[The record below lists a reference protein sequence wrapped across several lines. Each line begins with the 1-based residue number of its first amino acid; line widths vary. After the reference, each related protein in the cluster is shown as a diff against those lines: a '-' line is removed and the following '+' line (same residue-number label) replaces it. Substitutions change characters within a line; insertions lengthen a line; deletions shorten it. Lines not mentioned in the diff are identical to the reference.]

1 MALRK
6 KSPVE
11 LVLDSLRSGLQN
23 AVKKLL
29 GNDIVDE
36 AAIKE
41 FVRDLQRALIQADVN
56 VKLVLS
62 VTESVQR
69 RALEEKPPPG
79 LDRKN
84 QIVKILYEELD
95 RLLGGDQELK
105 LDRTKPTVIVMLGIQ
120 GSGKTTTVGKLAR
133 FYAKKGFKVGV
144 VAADTFRPGAVTQL
158 KTIAQVVGV
167 DVYSDEKE
175 KDSVK
180 VAEAGKRFFE
190 EGGKNLIIIDTAG
203 RHKEE
208 QSLLDEMSRIYSK
221 VKPDLNLLVVDGTIG
236 QQSFNQA
243 AAFHK
248 ASPVGG
254 IVVTKLDGAAKG
266 GGALAAVGA
275 TGAKVFFIGT
285 GERVDDLEEFS
296 ATRFVGRLLGMGDLK
311 ALLDMAKQVEGEVDE
326 KRVQRM
332 VTGQAHDGRLPLP
345 VRAGQ
350 QDGLAEEDPRP
361 DTRRLREHEE
371 RGPGEGR
378 EEHEDLEEHH
388 PGDDRRGEGGA
399 REAER
404 PEGEADRQGV
414 GQEREG
420 REGADREVQADQ
432 EHDEVGQGPGDEAV
446 PQESRRSSPGWMRSS

>member
-1 MALRK
+1 M
-6 KSPVE
+6 
-11 LVLDSLRSGLQN
+11 LDSLRSGLQS
-23 AVKKLL
+23 AVKRLL

-36 AAIKE
+36 AAIRE

-62 VTESVQR
+62 VTESVR
-69 RALEEKPPPG
+69 KRALEERPPPG

-95 RLLGGDQELK
+95 KLLGGDQELK
-105 LDRTKPTVIVMLGIQ
+105 LERTRQSVVVMLGIQ

-133 FYAKKGFKVGV
+133 FYAKRGYKVGV

-158 KTIAQVVGV
+158 RTIAGVVGV

-180 VAEAGKRFFE
+180 IAEAGRRTFVE
-190 EGGKNLIIIDTAG
+190 AGKNLVIIDTAG

-208 QSLLDEMSRIYSK
+208 QSLLDEMSSIYSK
-221 VKPDLNLLVVDGTIG
+221 VKPDLNLLVIDGTIG
-236 QQSFNQA
+236 QQAFNQA

-275 TGAKVFFIGT
+275 TGSKVFFIGT
-285 GERVDDLEEFS
+285 GERVDDFEEFS

-311 ALLDMAKQVEGEVDE
+311 ALLDMAKQVEGGVDQ
-326 KRVQRM
+326 KAVQRM
-332 VTGQAHDGRLPLP
+332 MSGKLTMDDFLLQFEQVNKIGSLKKILDLI
-345 VRAGQ
+345 
-350 QDGLAEEDPRP
+350 
-361 DTRRLREHEE
+361 
-371 RGPGEGR
+371 PGASGNMKS
-378 EEHEDLEEHH
+378 EDLEK
-388 PGDDRRGEGGA
+388 
-399 REAER
+399 AER
-404 PEGEADRQGV
+404 NMRIWKSIIQAMTAEERAVPEKLNAPRVKRIAQGSGRTEKDVRELVARYRQTKSMMKSG
-414 GQEREG
+414 RG
-420 REGADREVQADQ
+420 REMRQFLRRAG
-432 EHDEVGQGPGDEAV
+432 GQVSGG
-446 PQESRRSSPGWMRSS
+446 

>member
-1 MALRK
+1 M
-6 KSPVE
+6 
-11 LVLDSLRSGLQN
+11 LDSLRSGLQN

-41 FVRDLQRALIQADVN
+41 FVRDLQRSLIQADVN
-56 VKLVLS
+56 VKLVLA

-69 RALEEKPPPG
+69 RALDEKPPPG

-84 QIVKILYEELD
+84 QIVRILYEELD

-105 LDRTKPTVIVMLGIQ
+105 LDRTRPTVIVMLGIQ

-175 KDSVK
+175 KDSVE
-180 VAEAGKRFFE
+180 VAQAGRRFFQDA
-190 EGGKNLIIIDTAG
+190 GKNLIIIDTAG

-208 QSLLDEMSRIYSK
+208 QGLLDEMSRIFSK
-221 VKPDLNLLVVDGTIG
+221 VKPDINLLVIDGTIG
-236 QQSFNQA
+236 QQAFNQA

-254 IVVTKLDGAAKG
+254 IVLTKLDGAAKG

-311 ALLDMAKQVEGEVDE
+311 ALLDMAKQAEVEVDD
-326 KRVQRM
+326 KRVQRI
-332 VTGQAHDGRLPLP
+332 VTGRLTMDDFLYQFEQ
-345 VRAGQ
+345 VNRMGSLKKIL
-350 QDGLAEEDPRP
+350 DLI
-361 DTRRLREHEE
+361 
-371 RGPGEGR
+371 PGASGNMKS
-378 EEHEDLEEHH
+378 EDLEKAEKNMKVWKSIIQSMTAEERAA
-388 PGDDRRGEGGA
+388 PESLNAPRVKRIAQGSGRTEKDVRELIA
-399 REAER
+399 RY
-404 PEGEADRQGV
+404 RQTKSLMKSGK
-414 GQEREG
+414 G
-420 REGADREVQADQ
+420 REMRQMLRRAGGQAPR
-432 EHDEVGQGPGDEAV
+432 G
-446 PQESRRSSPGWMRSS
+446 

>member
-1 MALRK
+1 M
-6 KSPVE
+6 
-11 LVLDSLRSGLQN
+11 QN

-62 VTESVQR
+62 VTEGVQK

-95 RLLGGDQELK
+95 KLLGGDQELK
-105 LDRTKPTVIVMLGIQ
+105 LDRTKLTTVVMLGIQ

-133 FYAKKGFKVGV
+133 FYVKKGFKVGV

-175 KDSVK
+175 KDSVR

-190 EGGKNLIIIDTAG
+190 ESGKNLIVIDTAG

-208 QSLLDEMSRIYSK
+208 QSLLDEMSKIYSK

-236 QQSFNQA
+236 QQAFNQA

-275 TGAKVFFIGT
+275 TGAKVFFIGS

-311 ALLDMAKQVEGEVDE
+311 ALLDMARQVEGEVDE
-326 KRVQRM
+326 KRVQRI
-332 VTGQAHDGRLPLP
+332 VTGRLTMDDFLFQFEQ
-345 VRAGQ
+345 VNKMGSLKKIL
-350 QDGLAEEDPRP
+350 DLI
-361 DTRRLREHEE
+361 
-371 RGPGEGR
+371 PGVSGNMKS
-378 EEHEDLEEHH
+378 EDLEKAEKNMKTWKSIIQAMTSEERAA
-388 PGDDRRGEGGA
+388 PEKLNAPRVKRIAQGSGRSEKDVRELIA
-399 REAER
+399 RY
-404 PEGEADRQGV
+404 RQTKSMMKSGK
-414 GQEREG
+414 G
-420 REGADREVQADQ
+420 REMRQFLRRAGGQA
-432 EHDEVGQGPGDEAV
+432 QGG
-446 PQESRRSSPGWMRSS
+446 

>member
-1 MALRK
+1 M
-6 KSPVE
+6 
-11 LVLDSLRSGLQN
+11 QN

-36 AAIKE
+36 AVIKE

-62 VTESVQR
+62 VTEGVQR
-69 RALEEKPPPG
+69 RALEEKPPAG

-105 LDRTKPTVIVMLGIQ
+105 LDRTKLNTVVMLGIQ

-133 FYAKKGFKVGV
+133 FYAKRGFKVGV

-158 KTIAQVVGV
+158 RTIAQVVGV
-167 DVYSDEKE
+167 DVYADEKE

-190 EGGKNLIIIDTAG
+190 DGAKNLIIVDTAG

-208 QSLLDEMSRIYSK
+208 QSLLDEMSRIFTK

-236 QQSFNQA
+236 QQAFNQA

-332 VTGQAHDGRLPLP
+332 VTGRLTMDDFLFQFEQVNKMGSLKKILDLIPG
-345 VRAGQ
+345 VAGNMK
-350 QDGLAEEDPRP
+350 
-361 DTRRLREHEE
+361 T
-371 RGPGEGR
+371 
-378 EEHEDLEEHH
+378 EDLEKAEKNMKIWKSVIQAMTADERAT
-388 PGDDRRGEGGA
+388 PEKLTAQRVKRIAQGSGRSEKDVRELIA
-399 REAER
+399 RY
-404 PEGEADRQGV
+404 RQTKSMMKSGK
-414 GQEREG
+414 G
-420 REGADREVQADQ
+420 REMRQLLRRAGG
-432 EHDEVGQGPGDEAV
+432 GQPPRG
-446 PQESRRSSPGWMRSS
+446 

>member
-1 MALRK
+1 M
-6 KSPVE
+6 
-11 LVLDSLRSGLQN
+11 LDSLRSGLQN

-29 GNDIVDE
+29 GTDVVDE

-41 FVRDLQRALIQADVN
+41 FTRDLQRALIVADVN

-69 RALEEKPPPG
+69 RALSEVPPPG
-79 LDRKN
+79 LARKD

-95 RLLGGDQELK
+95 KLLGGDQELK
-105 LDRTKPTVIVMLGIQ
+105 LDRTKPNVVVMLGIQ

-133 FYAKKGFKVGV
+133 FYVKKGFKVGV

-158 KTIAQVVGV
+158 KTIAQLVGV
-167 DVYSDEKE
+167 DVYSDDKE

-180 VAEAGKRFFE
+180 VAEAGRSFFL
-190 EGGKNLIIIDTAG
+190 EGGKNLIVIDTAG

-208 QSLLDEMSRIYSK
+208 QSLLDEMSRIFSK
-221 VKPDLNLLVVDGTIG
+221 VKPDLNVLVVDGTIG
-236 QQSFNQA
+236 QQAFNQA

-311 ALLDMAKQVEGEVDE
+311 ALLDMAKQVKGQIDE

-332 VTGQAHDGRLPLP
+332 MSGKLTMDDFLLQFEQVNKMGSLKKILDLIPGM
-345 VRAGQ
+345 AGNMKS
-350 QDGLAEEDPRP
+350 
-361 DTRRLREHEE
+361 
-371 RGPGEGR
+371 
-378 EEHEDLEEHH
+378 EDLEKAEKNMKIWK
-388 PGDDRRGEGGA
+388 PIIQAMTGEERAAPEKLNAPRLKRIATGSGTSEKDV
-399 REAER
+399 RELISR
-404 PEGEADRQGV
+404 YRQTKSMMKSGK
-414 GQEREG
+414 G
-420 REGADREVQADQ
+420 REMRQLL
-432 EHDEVGQGPGDEAV
+432 
-446 PQESRRSSPGWMRSS
+446 RRAGGKASGG

>member
-1 MALRK
+1 M
-6 KSPVE
+6 
-11 LVLDSLRSGLQN
+11 LDSLRQGLQN
-23 AVKKLL
+23 AVTKLL
-29 GNDIVDE
+29 GRDIIDE

-41 FVRDLQRALIQADVN
+41 FVRDLQRALITADVN

-62 VTESVQR
+62 VTESVQK
-69 RALEEKPPPG
+69 RALEEKPPAG

-105 LDRTKPTVIVMLGIQ
+105 LDRAKPNVVVMLGIQ

-133 FYAKKGFKVGV
+133 FYAKKGYKVGV

-180 VAEAGKRFFE
+180 VADAGKKFFL
-190 EGGKNLIIIDTAG
+190 EGGKNLIVIDTAG

-208 QSLLDEMSRIYSK
+208 ASLLDEMSRIFSK

-236 QQSFNQA
+236 QQAFNQA

-311 ALLDMAKQVEGEVDE
+311 ALLDMAKQVEGQIDE

-332 VTGQAHDGRLPLP
+332 MSGKLTMDDFLLQFEQVNKMGSLKKILDLIPGM
-345 VRAGQ
+345 AGNMKS
-350 QDGLAEEDPRP
+350 
-361 DTRRLREHEE
+361 
-371 RGPGEGR
+371 
-378 EEHEDLEEHH
+378 EDLEKAEKNMKIWK
-388 PGDDRRGEGGA
+388 PIIQAMTGEERVAPEKLNAPRLKRIATGSGTSEKDV
-399 REAER
+399 RELISR
-404 PEGEADRQGV
+404 YRQTKSMMKSGK
-414 GQEREG
+414 G
-420 REGADREVQADQ
+420 REMRQLLRRAGGQAS
-432 EHDEVGQGPGDEAV
+432 GG
-446 PQESRRSSPGWMRSS
+446 

>member
-1 MALRK
+1 
-6 KSPVE
+6 
-11 LVLDSLRSGLQN
+11 LRSGLQN

-62 VTESVQR
+62 VSESVQR
-69 RALEEKPPPG
+69 RALGEKPPPG

-105 LDRTKPTVIVMLGIQ
+105 LDRTKPTVVVMLGIQ

-180 VAEAGKRFFE
+180 VAEAGRRFFG

-208 QSLLDEMSRIYSK
+208 QSLLDEMSKIYSK

-236 QQSFNQA
+236 QQAFNQA

-311 ALLDMAKQVEGEVDE
+311 ALLDMAKQYEGEVDE
-326 KRVQRM
+326 KSVQRI
-332 VTGQAHDGRLPLP
+332 VTGRLTMDDFLFQFEQVNKMGSLKKILDLMP
-345 VRAGQ
+345 
-350 QDGLAEEDPRP
+350 GLS
-361 DTRRLREHEE
+361 
-371 RGPGEGR
+371 GSMKN
-378 EEHEDLEEHH
+378 EDLEKAEKNMEVWK
-388 PGDDRRGEGGA
+388 PIIKAMTAEEKVAPEKLNAPRVKRIAQGSGRSEKDVRELIA
-399 REAER
+399 RY
-404 PEGEADRQGV
+404 RQTKSMMKSGK
-414 GQEREG
+414 G
-420 REGADREVQADQ
+420 REMRQFLRRAGGQAS
-432 EHDEVGQGPGDEAV
+432 GG
-446 PQESRRSSPGWMRSS
+446 